1 MDRKVALQLAKKYG
15 TPLYIFD
22 TDAFR
27 QRAELVKH
35 TFGEKVHCCY
45 SIKANPFLLRDIPE
59 CFSNY
64 EVCSPGELTICEK
77 TGVDMKKVIF
87 SGVNKRLSEIARAM
101 DDGVG
106 MFTVESRLHMER
118 IQDCALQRNLVVPV
132 LVRLTSGSQF
142 GMDEAEIID
151 LINRRKEYPNIRI
164 TGLHFFSGTQK
175 KKVAVIEKELRKL
188 DEFAQKILSE
198 TGFSIERIEYGTGLN
213 VDYFGENPDASE
225 RALLE
230 EAAVSIREM
239 GENYHLTI
247 EMGRFF
253 AAPCG
258 TYITKVEDVKTN
270 KGYHYAICDGG
281 LNQLKYDGQV
291 KGMQTPEIVILNEKA
306 VSEGKER
313 YTLCGSLC
321 TTADVLATIE
331 TNQLEVGD
339 LLAFG
344 RTGAYSVMEGMAVFL
359 SREMPAVVLYSKAE
373 GDRLVRDF
381 ILTDPL
387 NTPNETERQA

>member
-1 MDRKVALQLAKKYG
+1 MGIHY
-15 TPLYIFD
+15 
-22 TDAFR
+22 
-27 QRAELVKH
+27 
-35 TFGEKVHCCY
+35 
-45 SIKANPFLLRDIPE
+45 
-59 CFSNY
+59 
-64 EVCSPGELTICEK
+64 
-77 TGVDMKKVIF
+77 
-87 SGVNKRLSEIARAM
+87 
-101 DDGVG
+101 
-106 MFTVESRLHMER
+106 
-118 IQDCALQRNLVVPV
+118 
-132 LVRLTSGSQF
+132 
-142 GMDEAEIID
+142 
-151 LINRRKEYPNIRI
+151 
-164 TGLHFFSGTQK
+164 FSGTQK
-175 KKVAVIEKELRKL
+175 KKVAVIEKELHKL
-188 DEFAQKILSE
+188 DEFAQKVLEE
-198 TGFSIERIEYGTGLN
+198 TGFSIKRIEYGPGLN

-258 TYITKVEDVKTN
+258 TYVTKVEDVKMN

-291 KGMQTPEIVILNEKA
+291 KGMQTPEIVLLNEK
-306 VSEGKER
+306 SLSREKER

-331 TNQLEVGD
+331 TDQLEAGD

>member
-1 MDRKVALQLAKKYG
+1 MNQKATLWMAKKYG

-22 TDAFR
+22 TDVFR
-27 QRAELVKH
+27 QRAELVKKE
-35 TFGEKVHCCY
+35 FGEKVHCCY
-45 SIKANPFLLRDIPE
+45 SIKANPFLLRNIPE

-87 SGVNKRLSEIARAM
+87 SGVNKRLPEIARAM

-106 MFTVESRLHMER
+106 VFTAESRLHMER
-118 IQDCALQRNLVVPV
+118 IQACALQRNLVVPV

-258 TYITKVEDVKTN
+258 TYVTKVEDVKTN

-281 LNQLKYDGQV
+281 LNQLKYDGQG
-291 KGMQTPEIVILNEKA
+291 KGMQTPEIVVMNQRKERG
-306 VSEGKER
+306 EKER

-331 TNQLEVGD
+331 TEQLEVGD
-339 LLAFG
+339 FLAFG

-381 ILTDPL
+381 ILTDSL
-387 NTPNETERQA
+387 NTPNEVERQE

>member
-1 MDRKVALQLAKKYG
+1 
-15 TPLYIFD
+15 
-22 TDAFR
+22 
-27 QRAELVKH
+27 
-35 TFGEKVHCCY
+35 
-45 SIKANPFLLRDIPE
+45 
-59 CFSNY
+59 
-64 EVCSPGELTICEK
+64 
-77 TGVDMKKVIF
+77 
-87 SGVNKRLSEIARAM
+87 
-101 DDGVG
+101 
-106 MFTVESRLHMER
+106 MER
-118 IQDCALQRNLVVPV
+118 IQACALQRNLVVPV

-258 TYITKVEDVKTN
+258 TYVTKVEDVKAN

-291 KGMQTPEIVILNEKA
+291 KGMQTPEIVVMNQRKERG
-306 VSEGKER
+306 EKER

-331 TNQLEVGD
+331 TEQLEVGD
-339 LLAFG
+339 FLAFG

-381 ILTDPL
+381 ILTDSL
-387 NTPNETERQA
+387 NTPNEVERQE